1 MKKKHSIHHNQNCKL
16 FEIRNKNK
24 KQQQKQ
30 QVNYEIVLT
39 EKKKSQIKKGIQK
52 ICSLDFVNAILV
64 RIYLLGNAPAVNQ
77 SVFARQRFSKQ
88 F

>member
-1 MKKKHSIHHNQNCKL
+1 MKKKKHSIHHNQNCKL

-39 EKKKSQIKKGIQK
+39 EKKNLKQKKRNSKNLFIRFCKCNPCTYLFAWERARSQSIS
-52 ICSLDFVNAILV
+52 IC
-64 RIYLLGNAPAVNQ
+64 
-77 SVFARQRFSKQ
+77 
-88 F
+88 